1 MVTHQAEDR
10 FTVEGVAKDA
20 RKQWRQVA
28 DQLRLCV
35 SKPAALM
42 DQAEA
47 DVLAY
52 TAFPAPHRAKI
63 HSTNPL
69 ERLNG
74 EIKRRSDVVGIFPN
88 EAAVVRLVGAL
99 LLEQNDEWAVQ
110 RARYVSLE
118 TIAPLSDRPTVSLPA
133 IAA

>member
-1 MVTHQAEDR
+1 VRVGRCGGAAAEAVIGMVTHQAEDR

-52 TAFPAPHRAKI
+52 TAFPAQHRA
-63 HSTNPL
+63 
-69 ERLNG
+69 
-74 EIKRRSDVVGIFPN
+74 
-88 EAAVVRLVGAL
+88 
-99 LLEQNDEWAVQ
+99 
-110 RARYVSLE
+110 
-118 TIAPLSDRPTVSLPA
+118 
-133 IAA
+133 